1 VAVALTRPSRSCPS
15 AREGLKLR
23 FEHGDRVRLIVASC
37 LTVVAM
43 PYLLREGKEQRAERP
58 PTVAAVAPGAEAL
71 ASPTGD
77 GAQPAAAPVVSTPAP
92 DPTTTDV
99 GPGFLSGPTFPTV
112 ARTIVVAV
120 PTTNSP
126 TTQEGRASFRRWRP
140 GSTTVGAPCAAWF
153 LPVGTTVTVTN
164 VDNGHT
170 VNCVIAE
177 RTGVP
182 DDQVIVLDTPV
193 FEQLA
198 DLIEA
203 PVPVT
208 ISWR

>member
-1 VAVALTRPSRSCPS
+1 MAVALTRSSRTCPS
-15 AREGLKLR
+15 VREDLKLR

-37 LTVVAM
+37 LTVAAL
-43 PYLLREGKEQRAERP
+43 PYLLREGKEQRADRP

-71 ASPTGD
+71 GTAKGD
-77 GAQPAAAPVVSTPAP
+77 GAPNAAAPAVPTPAP
-92 DPTTTDV
+92 DPTTTED
-99 GPGFLSGPTFPTV
+99 GPSFLSGPTFPTV
-112 ARTIVVAV
+112 ARTITVAV

-140 GSTTVGAPCAAWF
+140 GSTSVSAPCAAWF

-164 VDNGHT
+164 LDNGHT
-170 VNCVIAE
+170 VTCVIAN

-182 DDQVIVLDTPV
+182 DDQMIVLDTPV

-203 PVPVT
+203 PIPVT

>member
-1 VAVALTRPSRSCPS
+1 VAALP
-15 AREGLKLR
+15 
-23 FEHGDRVRLIVASC
+23 F
-37 LTVVAM
+37 
-43 PYLLREGKEQRAERP
+43 LLREGKEQRSDRP

-77 GAQPAAAPVVSTPAP
+77 EQRAATPAASADA
-92 DPTTTDV
+92 TTTV
-99 GPGFLSGPTFPTV
+99 AGPGFLSGPTFPTV
-112 ARTIVVAV
+112 ARTITVVV
-120 PTTNSP
+120 PTTNSA
-126 TTQEGRASFRRWRP
+126 TSETGRATFRRWAG
-140 GSTTVGAPCAAWF
+140 GSTTTAAPCAVWF

-164 VDNGHT
+164 LDNGHQ
-170 VNCVIAE
+170 VKCVIAA

-182 DDQVIVLDTPV
+182 DGQLIVLDTPV

-203 PVPVT
+203 PIPVT